1 MLQKKADSN
10 HTPLIAVIVPCYNQ
24 AQFLN
29 EALDSILAQTH
40 TGWEC
45 IIVNDGSTDDTEL
58 ISNQYLAKDERFKYV
73 FRQNGGLS
81 AARNTGIGMASGE
94 YILPLDADDIIG
106 PQYMELALKAFSLN
120 QTLALVYAKAKKFGL
135 ENTDW
140 DLPAYSYPNLLL
152 NNCIYCSAFFKRA
165 AWEKHD
171 GYNTELKSGWEDW
184 AFWVKILSADDEVYQ
199 IPQTLFYYR
208 TKDISMIRSM
218 SAADQERVKWHIYN
232 NNKAAYQAAYPSPI
246 SIILENTYLKNHIGD
261 ILSSRPYTLGNIL
274 LKLLVML
281 KKVFKK
287 QS

>member
-1 MLQKKADSN
+1 MPHPIS
-10 HTPLIAVIVPCYNQ
+10 VIVPVYNQ
-24 AQFLN
+24 GVYLA
-29 EALDSILAQTH
+29 ETLDSVLAQTH

-58 ISNQYLAKDERFKYV
+58 IGEQYLAKDKRFKYL
-73 FRQNGGLS
+73 FQQNRGLS
-81 AARNTGIGMASGE
+81 AARNTGISTASGE
-94 YILPLDADDIIG
+94 YILSLDADDLIG

-120 QTLALVYAKAKKFGL
+120 QNLALVYAKAKKFGL

-152 NNCIYCSAFFKRA
+152 NNCIYCSAFFRRF

-171 GYNTELKSGWEDW
+171 GYDTELKSGWEDW
-184 AFWVKILSADDEVYQ
+184 AFWVKILSANDDVYQ

-208 TKDISMIRSM
+208 TKDRSMIRSM

-232 NNKAAYQAAYPSPI
+232 KNKAAYQLLYPSPV
-246 SIILENTYLKNHIGD
+246 SIILENGYLKNHISN
-261 ILSSRPYTLGNIL
+261 ILSSKPYTVGNIL
-274 LKLLVML
+274 LKPFVML
-281 KKVFKK
+281 KNAFKK